1 MVFKR
6 RSRRSTRQ
14 TLTELVYPRGG
25 WRRAASYVLHRLRR
39 LPDTPDR
46 ICRGVAAGVFA
57 SFTPLFGLHFVLAA
71 LVAGAMRGNVLA
83 ALLATFFGNPVTFP
97 VIVSVSV
104 ELGNWMLG
112 QPPGMQLPQI
122 MAAFGGTWA
131 ELWSNTLAFLAGEP
145 QRWDRTALFFYR
157 VFLPYLVGG
166 LLPGVLCGLIAYHL
180 TRPLIMAYQRR
191 RYRKL
196 RARFERAREDQARL
210 NRAAG
215 ASSPAESPHPRSE
228 PPAGTG

>member
-6 RSRRSTRQ
+6 RSRRSARQ

-46 ICRGVAAGVFA
+46 ISRGIAAGVFA
-57 SFTPLFGLHFVLAA
+57 SFTPLFGLHFILAA

-83 ALLATFFGNPVTFP
+83 ALLATFFGNPITFP

-122 MAAFGGTWA
+122 MGAIGGTWA
-131 ELWSNTLAFLAGEP
+131 ELWSNTVALLTGEP
-145 QRWDRTALFFYR
+145 RRWDRTALFFHR

-166 LLPGVLCGLIAYHL
+166 LLPGALTGLIAYHV
-180 TRPLIMAYQRR
+180 TRPLIVAYQRR

-196 RARFERAREDQARL
+196 RARFEKAREDQARL
-210 NRAAG
+210 EQTAAD
-215 ASSPAESPHPRSE
+215 AHDDKDMPA
-228 PPAGTG
+228 